1 MVETTNLV
9 DNDRFMAG
17 YTWEEYL
24 DRVERNRDQ
33 FLAAY
38 EALEFTGAEEAW
50 VRSIK
55 CKTYVLGIGEDWCP
69 DVFTNMPV
77 VPKMAS
83 LNPEHIVVRIFP
95 RDERKDGKSAPYQEV
110 GKTPDVVRFKNHD
123 LMSLYLHGE
132 NQSMSIPAF
141 GFFDEDWNEFGRFV
155 GGRPRLYWHWL
166 DTMGKERAI
175 QERLGEFMKHNR
187 GREMFWE
194 IRKILESR

>member
-1 MVETTNLV
+1 MV
-9 DNDRFMAG
+9 DNDRFMSG

-33 FLAAY
+33 FIADY

-50 VRSIK
+50 IRSLER
-55 CKTYVLGIGEDWCP
+55 KTYVLGIGEDWCP
-69 DVFTNMPV
+69 DVFTNLPV
-77 VPKMAS
+77 VPKIAS

-95 RDERKDGKSAPYQEV
+95 RDERKDGKSTPYQEV
-110 GKTPDVVRFKNHD
+110 GKTPDVERFKNHD

-132 NQSMSIPAF
+132 KQSMSIPAF

-175 QERLGEFMKHNR
+175 QERMGEFMKHNR

-194 IRKILESR
+194 IRQILGSR